1 MLDTQYKQNKKI
13 DNEYRAQSNAFPAT
27 RYVGLIVASAGQSP
41 RSSAVTV
48 GQYTVP
54 ATLNGRLYK
63 CTASTGNTGSSEP
76 TWPTTAG
83 GTVVDGGVTWTEQTT
98 ALYGGTIPEGSA
110 TGYARVAVASSL
122 ANWSGTQGAGTVVAS
137 SGTSGQIS
145 NNNAINFAQV
155 TTNLGLVVGFCL
167 WDALTSGNC
176 WEYGIQSS
184 GTPTNISANISP
196 SFAAGALGVGYDTNA
211 N

>member
-27 RYVGLIVASAGQSP
+27 RYAGLIVATAGQSP
-41 RSSAVTV
+41 RSTVVTS

-63 CTASTGNTGSSEP
+63 CTTGGTTGSGEP
-76 TWPTTAG
+76 TWPVTAG
-83 GTVVDGGVTWTEQTT
+83 GTVTDGSAVWTEQTT
-98 ALYGGTIPEGSA
+98 AIYAGTIPEGSA
-110 TGYARVAVASSL
+110 TGYARVAIASSL
-122 ANWSGTQGAGTVVAS
+122 ANWCGTQLGGSTVAS
-137 SGTSGQIS
+137 TGTGGQIS
-145 NNNAINFAQV
+145 NNAAINFAQV
-155 TTNLGLVVGFCL
+155 TTSLGLVVGVGL

-176 WEYGIQSS
+176 WEVAIQSS
-184 GTPTNISANISP
+184 GTPTTVGANISP
-196 SFAAGALGVGYDTNA
+196 VIAAGTLVVGYDTNA

>member
-1 MLDTQYKQNKKI
+1 MLDTEYKQNKKI

-41 RSSAVTV
+41 RSTAVTS

-63 CTASTGNTGSSEP
+63 CTTAGTTGSGEP
-76 TWPTTAG
+76 TWPTAAG
-83 GTVVDGGVTWTEQTT
+83 GTVTDGTAVWTEQTT

-110 TGYARVAVASSL
+110 TGYARVAVTSSL
-122 ANWSGTQGAGTVVAS
+122 ANWSGTQGAGTTVAS
-137 SGTSGQIS
+137 SGSSGQIS
-145 NNNAINFAQV
+145 NNNAISFAQV
-155 TTNLGLVVGFCL
+155 TTSLGLVVGVCM

-176 WEYGIQSS
+176 WEYAIQSS
-184 GTPTNISANISP
+184 GTPTNIGANISP
-196 SFAAGALGVGYDTNA
+196 NIAAGALSIGYDTNA

>member
-13 DNEYRAQSNAFPAT
+13 DAEYRGQTVTYPAT

-41 RSSAVTV
+41 RSSAVSV

-63 CTASTGNTGSSEP
+63 CTASTGNTGASEP
-76 TWPTTAG
+76 AWPTTAG

-98 ALYGGTIPEGSA
+98 ALYSGTIPEGSA
-110 TGYARVAVASSL
+110 AGYARVAIASSL
-122 ANWSGTQGAGTVVAS
+122 TAWSGTQGAGTVVAS
-137 SGTSGQIS
+137 SGSTGQVS
-145 NNNAINFAQV
+145 NNAAIAFAQV

-167 WDALTSGNC
+167 WDAVTAGNC

-184 GTPTNISANISP
+184 GTPTNIGANISP
-196 SFAAGALGVGYDTNA
+196 NFAAGALALGYNTNA
-211 N
+211 G

>member
-1 MLDTQYKQNKKI
+1 MLDTKFKQNQKI
-13 DNEYRAQSNAFPAT
+13 DAEYRGQSVTYPAT
-27 RYVGLIVASAGQSP
+27 RYIGLIVASAGQSP
-41 RSSAVTV
+41 RSTAVTS

-63 CTASTGNTGSSEP
+63 CTTAGTTGSGEP

-83 GTVVDGGVTWTEQTT
+83 GTVTDGTAVWTEQTT

-110 TGYARVAVASSL
+110 TGYARVAVTSSL

-137 SGTSGQIS
+137 SGSSGQIS
-145 NNNAINFAQV
+145 NNNAISFAQV

-167 WDALTSGNC
+167 FDALTGGNC
-176 WEYGIQSS
+176 WEYGIQAS

-196 SFAAGALGVGYDTNA
+196 NFAAGALGLGYDTNA

>member
-13 DNEYRAQSNAFPAT
+13 DNEYRGQSNAFPAT

-41 RSSAVTV
+41 RSTSVALNS
-48 GQYTVP
+48 YTVP

-63 CTASTGNTGSSEP
+63 CTTAGTTGSGEP
-76 TWPTTAG
+76 AWPTTAG
-83 GTVVDGGVTWTEQTT
+83 GTVSDGGAVWTEQTT

-110 TGYARVAVASSL
+110 TGYARVAVASTL
-122 ANWSGTQGAGTVVAS
+122 ANWSGTQGAGTTVAS
-137 SGTSGQIS
+137 SGSTGQIS
-145 NNNAINFAQV
+145 NNNAISFAQV
-155 TTNLGLVVGFCL
+155 TTSLGLVVGFCL

-184 GTPTNISANISP
+184 GTPTNITANISP
-196 SFAAGALGVGYDTNA
+196 NFAAGALGVGYDTNS

>member
-1 MLDTQYKQNKKI
+1 
-13 DNEYRAQSNAFPAT
+13 
-27 RYVGLIVASAGQSP
+27 
-41 RSSAVTV
+41 VTS

-63 CTASTGNTGSSEP
+63 CTASTGNTGASEP

-110 TGYARVAVASSL
+110 TGYARVSYASTL
-122 ANWSGTQGAGTVVAS
+122 ANWSGTQGAGTTAAS
-137 SGTSGQIS
+137 SGSSGQIS
-145 NNNAINFAQV
+145 NNNAIAFAQV
-155 TTNLGLVVGFCL
+155 TTALGLVVGAVMF
-167 WDALTSGNC
+167 DALTSGNA
-176 WEYGIQSS
+176 WEYAIQSS
-184 GTPTNISANISP
+184 GTPTNIGANISP
-196 SFAAGALGVGYDTNA
+196 NIAAAALSIGYDTNA